1 MSGKITDFFEKKVT
15 TMDEKDNDNKELTTT
30 TTTTTTATTKK
41 NVKNSKSSTTTSK
54 KRKHESS
61 DEETDKEEQNEDEET
76 DKEEKDKENKEKV
89 EKNKKLKKPDQEEN
103 EENKENEEKSK
114 EESEPEEK
122 ENNEIKITV
131 TNNNYY
137 DDIENYFTD
146 KQWKEALKGEFGK
159 PYFKKMVAQLNK
171 RYSSKEKP
179 IYPPKNEIFS
189 AFNYAHL
196 KDVKVVIIGQDP
208 YHGKGQAHGLSFSVK
223 KGVPPPPSLINIY
236 KELETDIKG
245 FKRPLKNGFL
255 EPWAKQGVFLLNAV
269 LTVEEATP
277 NSHKDFGWAEFTDAV
292 LKVLSKQDQPIVFI
306 LWGGFAQKKEK
317 LFTNKNHF
325 VLKSGHPSPLSIKHF
340 VGCKHFSKSNEF
352 LKSKGIKEIDWNI
365 TE

>member
-1 MSGKITDFFEKKVT
+1 MSGKITDFFVKKT
-15 TMDEKDNDNKELTTT
+15 TVDEIEDKDNDEKEI
-30 TTTTTTATTKK
+30 TTTTTTATKKK
-41 NVKNSKSSTTTSK
+41 NVKKPAVTPKKSTAASK
-54 KRKHESS
+54 KRKHESTS
-61 DEETDKEEQNEDEET
+61 DEETEKEEERE
-76 DKEEKDKENKEKV
+76 KEEKEEKEER
-89 EKNKKLKKPDQEEN
+89 NKKLKPAFKDD
-103 EENKENEEKSK
+103 KENDEEK
-114 EESEPEEK
+114 EETEEK
-122 ENNEIKITV
+122 ENNKEIKSNV
-131 TNNNYY
+131 TTDNNYF

-146 KQWKEALKGEFGK
+146 QQWKEALEGEFSK
-159 PYFKKMVAQLNK
+159 PYFKKMITQLNK

-189 AFNYAHL
+189 AFNYARL
-196 KDVKVVIIGQDP
+196 NDVKVVIIGQDP

-236 KELETDIKG
+236 KELETDIEG
-245 FKRPLKNGFL
+245 FERPLKNGFL

-340 VGCKHFSKSNEF
+340 IGCKHFSKSNEF
-352 LKSKGIKEIDWNI
+352 LKSKGIKEIDWKI
-365 TE
+365 DK

>member
-1 MSGKITDFFEKKVT
+1 MSGKITDFFEKKT
-15 TMDEKDNDNKELTTT
+15 TTTTIDEAENKDNDKELTTT
-30 TTTTTTATTKK
+30 TTTTTTT
-41 NVKNSKSSTTTSK
+41 STTSKKKVAAAAPKKKAAASK

-61 DEETDKEEQNEDEET
+61 DEETDKEEQQNDDNDSNDE
-76 DKEEKDKENKEKV
+76 EKV
-89 EKNKKLKKPDQEEN
+89 ENNNNKKLK
-103 EENKENEEKSK
+103 NEEKS
-114 EESEPEEK
+114 EEK
-122 ENNEIKITV
+122 SEEINSTITDK
-131 TNNNYY
+131 NYY

-146 KQWKEALKGEFGK
+146 KQWKEALSGEFGK
-159 PYFKKMVAQLNK
+159 VYFKKMITQLNK

-196 KDVKVVIIGQDP
+196 EDVKVVIIGQDP

-223 KGVPPPPSLINIY
+223 RGVSPPPSLINIY
-236 KELETDIKG
+236 KELETDIEG

-255 EPWAKQGVFLLNAV
+255 EPWARQGVFLLNAV

-277 NSHKDFGWAEFTDAV
+277 NSHKDFGWADFTDAV
-292 LKVLSKQDQPIVFI
+292 LKILSKQDQPIVFI

-317 LFTNKNHF
+317 LFTNKNHL

-340 VGCKHFSKSNEF
+340 VGCKHFSKSNQF
-352 LKSKGIKEIDWNI
+352 LKSKGIEEIDWKI

>member
-1 MSGKITDFFEKKVT
+1 MSGKITDFFEKKT
-15 TMDEKDNDNKELTTT
+15 TTTIDEAENKDNDKELTSTTT
-30 TTTTTTATTKK
+30 TTTTT
-41 NVKNSKSSTTTSK
+41 STTSKKKVAAAPKKKAAVASK

-61 DEETDKEEQNEDEET
+61 DEETDKEEQQNDDDDDGE
-76 DKEEKDKENKEKV
+76 EKV
-89 EKNKKLKKPDQEEN
+89 ENNNNNKKLK
-103 EENKENEEKSK
+103 NEEKS
-114 EESEPEEK
+114 EEINST
-122 ENNEIKITV
+122 ITD
-131 TNNNYY
+131 NNYY

-146 KQWKEALKGEFGK
+146 KQWKEALSGEFGK
-159 PYFKKMVAQLNK
+159 AYFKKMITQLNK

-196 KDVKVVIIGQDP
+196 EDVKVVIIGQDP

-223 KGVPPPPSLINIY
+223 KGVSPPPSLINIY
-236 KELETDIKG
+236 KELETDIEG

-255 EPWAKQGVFLLNAV
+255 EPWARQGVFLLNAV

-277 NSHKDFGWAEFTDAV
+277 NSHKDFGWADFTDAV
-292 LKVLSKQDQPIVFI
+292 LKILSKQDQPIVFI

-317 LFTNKNHF
+317 LFTNKNHL

-340 VGCKHFSKSNEF
+340 IGCKHFSKSNEF
-352 LKSKGIKEIDWNI
+352 LKSKGIEEIDWKI

>member
-1 MSGKITDFFEKKVT
+1 MSGKITDFFEKKT
-15 TMDEKDNDNKELTTT
+15 TIDETENKDNDKELTTT
-30 TTTTTTATTKK
+30 TTTTTASTSIKTSKK
-41 NVKNSKSSTTTSK
+41 KVAAPKKKAAAAAAAASSK

-61 DEETDKEEQNEDEET
+61 DEETDKEEQNDHDHDDDNDE
-76 DKEEKDKENKEKV
+76 EKV
-89 EKNKKLKKPDQEEN
+89 ENNNKKLKKKP
-103 EENKENEEKSK
+103 ENEEKS
-114 EESEPEEK
+114 EENEEK
-122 ENNEIKITV
+122 SEEIKLTITDK
-131 TNNNYY
+131 NYY

-146 KQWKEALKGEFGK
+146 KQWKEALNGEFSK
-159 PYFKKMVAQLNK
+159 AYFKKMITQLNK
-171 RYSSKEKP
+171 RYESKEKP

-223 KGVPPPPSLINIY
+223 KGVSPPPSLINIY
-236 KELETDIKG
+236 KELETDIQG

-255 EPWAKQGVFLLNAV
+255 EPWARQGVFLLNAV

-277 NSHKDFGWAEFTDAV
+277 NSHKDFGWADFTDAV